1 MKTTLTRVLLLTLA
15 ALMLMTAVAC
25 GKDPDKDPGYIL
37 NQSNTEAP
45 QNEITAFYHGNEGT
59 LDTLAS
65 DLTKKGKYMAYSY
78 TYRMTDYE
86 NGTLEFYVQQ
96 QTKANGVWE
105 ACTDENANRLTN
117 VKFIGTMT
125 YNPTISKNIV
135 VFIPRMAVTDK
146 TLSLVYCTT
155 DGDKDIVE
163 RGAYHKGCTVTL
175 TKIEGNWYCAEAVKN
190 SQ

>member
-105 ACTDENANRLTN
+105 SCTDENANRLTN

>member
-1 MKTTLTRVLLLTLA
+1 MKTTLTRILLVALA
-15 ALMLMTAVAC
+15 ALMLLTAASC
-25 GKDPDKDPGYIL
+25 RKDPDKDPGYIL

>member
-65 DLTKKGKYMAYSY
+65 DLTRKGKYMAYSY